1 MKLLTFA
8 FCFTLFAS
16 CSQTDDMEEL
26 PVPVGFI
33 PTIEA
38 QTRGTDYNKDNLP
51 SLGVLAYFTQGSGF

>member
-51 SLGVLAYFTQGSGF
+51 SLGV